1 MCYISYEKS
10 SDEDT
15 RSGSASQRET
25 HFGGRV
31 LYAYRIDT
39 TSEPYGGNA
48 IPGSPVKATMSGEA
62 IRNQGGTVEYFCI
75 PPLIFIGGWVFFIP
89 SPRLPLEGKLAKI
102 CDF

>member
-15 RSGSASQRET
+15 RSGNVSQRET
-25 HFGGRV
+25 QLGARV
-31 LYAYRIDT
+31 LYTYRNDT

-48 IPGSPVKATMSGEA
+48 IPGSPVNATMSGEE

-75 PPLIFIGGWVFFIP
+75 PPLITSGVGIFYTFPTTRRIT
-89 SPRLPLEGKLAKI
+89 R
-102 CDF
+102 

>member
-15 RSGSASQRET
+15 RSGNASQRET

-31 LYAYRIDT
+31 LYAYRFDT
-39 TSEPYGGNA
+39 TSEPPVGNSRSGA
-48 IPGSPVKATMSGEA
+48 PVTVPMSGEA

-75 PPLIFIGGWVFFIP
+75 PPLILIGGWVFFIP
-89 SPRLPLEGKLAKI
+89 SPILKEETK
-102 CDF
+102 